1 MIYGDDNITHLM
13 GGSGGARSGG
23 RDSDGGGGGG
33 ALSIQVGGNFVLEA
47 NATLVPEEP
56 FVLKQPNSRI
66 LAEWKLSGEMQMEAE
81 AQVVVEES
89 LS

>member
-1 MIYGDDNITHLM
+1 MAVAVVGLCLSKLVAILYWKPMPPYQLTAVQEYRGDLLM
-13 GGSGGARSGG
+13 E
-23 RDSDGGGGGG
+23 
-33 ALSIQVGGNFVLEA
+33 LV
-47 NATLVPEEP
+47 VPEEP